1 MMKKSF
7 VTGLLMILLLL
18 IIGCGTGEIGS
29 NEKTAPSTSKT
40 DETFT
45 LLLTRDWGGEVLD
58 TQNVKIEPEHDLLE
72 YMQEEW
78 QVTTGSG
85 GGFIKGINGLES
97 VSISGDS
104 YDWFFYVNGEAA
116 QTGAEQ
122 VEPKAGDT
130 IYWDYHQWSSSSGY
144 IEDPD
149 GFPSK

>member
-7 VTGLLMILLLL
+7 VTGLLMILLLM
-18 IIGCGTGEIGS
+18 IIGCGTGEIGG
-29 NEKTAPSTSKT
+29 NEKTAPASETT
-40 DETFT
+40 DTFT
-45 LLLTRDWGGEVLD
+45 LLLTRDWGAEVLD
-58 TQNVKIEPEHDLLE
+58 TEMVRIEPEHNLLE

-97 VSISGDS
+97 VSKSGDS
-104 YDWFFYVNGEAA
+104 YDWFFYVNGETA
-116 QTGAEQ
+116 QKGAEE

-130 IYWDYHQWSSSSGY
+130 IYWDYHQWASSSGY

-149 GFPSK
+149 GFPPK